1 MRRMIAAAI
10 AAAAMLAGLAGQ
22 AAAQAGAVTRD
33 FLIGRWTDT
42 NDCTDAVDFFADG
55 RFLTTEGASGRW
67 VLENGRLSF
76 IGNSTVAARIHSEG
90 RDRIVLTHDD
100 GSVGQSTRCPAAA
113 ATAAR
118 RTMPPL
124 PATIADALAMSRPF
138 DSRFLIGR
146 WTDDGDCGNLI
157 EFRADGAFIT
167 SANSGRWRLD
177 GEQLIFTDERTVTA
191 RARAVGNDRV
201 VLIHPDGTIG
211 QSVRC

>member
-1 MRRMIAAAI
+1 MMAAAI
-10 AAAAMLAGLAGQ
+10 AAAAVLVGLAGQ
-22 AAAQAGAVTRD
+22 AAAQAGAVSRD

-42 NDCTDAVDFFADG
+42 DNCSNAVDFYADG
-55 RFLTTEGASGRW
+55 RFLTTGGASGRW

-76 IGNSTVAARIHSEG
+76 IGNSTVTARIHSEG
-90 RDRIVLTHDD
+90 RNRIVLTHND
-100 GSVGQSTRCPAAA
+100 GSVGQSTRCPTPSAA
-113 ATAAR
+113 AAR

-138 DSRFLIGR
+138 APQLLIGR

-157 EFRADGAFIT
+157 EFRANGEFIT
-167 SANSGRWRLD
+167 AAASGRWQLV
-177 GEQLIFTDERTVTA
+177 GEQLSFIGDRTVTA

-201 VLIHPDGTIG
+201 LLIHPEGSLG